1 MSRVD
6 SIESVNDLVFKALNT
21 PSWALDHYN
30 PLKPEQIAI
39 KAFVNRM
46 GPDLTGPNFNQS
58 QEETV
63 EVLAK
68 RAKHNLFGADD
79 SDTKSLV
86 NDITKTEEEEADEK
100 DAADALDKRE
110 REAQNSGKGAQSE
123 EEVGVSMKDMRK
135 KLESETQEIEEDLRK
150 DADNC
155 EPLQEIVKKAEKV
168 IPPPPPP
175 EPKVI
180 PPRDNRTEL
189 EKAYDRATEAIIK
202 EKERVESIQQEDRD
216 KINRKAGIDQEEED

>member
-1 MSRVD
+1 MIICNTCGQTVSEMARNALNNPSFYTATNMSQVD

-68 RAKHNLFGADD
+68 RAKHNLFGADE
-79 SDTKSLV
+79 SDTK
-86 NDITKTEEEEADEK
+86 AW
-100 DAADALDKRE
+100 
-110 REAQNSGKGAQSE
+110 
-123 EEVGVSMKDMRK
+123 
-135 KLESETQEIEEDLRK
+135 
-150 DADNC
+150 
-155 EPLQEIVKKAEKV
+155 
-168 IPPPPPP
+168 
-175 EPKVI
+175 
-180 PPRDNRTEL
+180 
-189 EKAYDRATEAIIK
+189 
-202 EKERVESIQQEDRD
+202 
-216 KINRKAGIDQEEED
+216 

>member
-1 MSRVD
+1 MSQVD

-46 GPDLTGPNFNQS
+46 GPALTGPNFNQS
-58 QEETV
+58 QELTV

-68 RAKHNLFGADD
+68 RAKQNLFGADE

-100 DAADALDKRE
+100 DAANALDKRE
-110 REAQNSGKGAQSE
+110 REAQNSAKG
-123 EEVGVSMKDMRK
+123 V
-135 KLESETQEIEEDLRK
+135 
-150 DADNC
+150 
-155 EPLQEIVKKAEKV
+155 
-168 IPPPPPP
+168 
-175 EPKVI
+175 
-180 PPRDNRTEL
+180 
-189 EKAYDRATEAIIK
+189 
-202 EKERVESIQQEDRD
+202 
-216 KINRKAGIDQEEED
+216 